1 METET
6 ISNVRNTIMILFLT
20 SLALLLS
27 NISQWYFV
35 TVYYTSISD
44 YENK

>member
-27 NISQWYFV
+27 NISQWYFF
-35 TVYYTSISD
+35 YCLLHKYLRL
-44 YENK
+44 